1 MSHGIDRRSRPVRIN
16 GALARTVA
24 EQMHVLA
31 APSRVQLLGELRR
44 APQSVG
50 DLAAAVGM
58 EPSAVSHQ
66 LAVLR
71 HLGWVVGARVGR
83 RVVYALHD
91 EHVGELLDQA
101 VFHVEHLRLGASA
114 PVAGEERAS

>member
-1 MSHGIDRRSRPVRIN
+1 MPEGWLRARMRTTARPVASTP
-16 GALARTVA
+16 GA
-24 EQMHVLA
+24 
-31 APSRVQLLGELRR
+31 
-44 APQSVG
+44 
-50 DLAAAVGM
+50 
-58 EPSAVSHQ
+58 
-66 LAVLR
+66 R
-71 HLGWVVGARVGR
+71 HPKAGVVVGARVGR